1 MRRKI
6 TFLLTFLVAVL
17 SIIMAGGRVYADT
30 GYEVEDYANQDFCYV
45 NPDTGYEAV
54 IVDDAAVKSI
64 HIKRALQFCGV
75 ENIVMFDHQEALWEY
90 LETNEADLIV
100 TDMHYPLAKG
110 EKENEEA
117 GFILLEK
124 MKQREHPIPVIICS
138 SQNYRSPDALGTVWY
153 NKLRDIEFDFKEI
166 LENTNWDQFQR

>member
-1 MRRKI
+1 MKI
-6 TFLLTFLVAVL
+6 RDLK
-17 SIIMAGGRVYADT
+17 
-30 GYEVEDYANQDFCYV
+30 
-45 NPDTGYEAV
+45 AV

-90 LETNEADLIV
+90 LETSEADLIV

-153 NKLRDIEFDFKEI
+153 NKLRDIEFDFKNSGFIDSSGIGELTAHI
-166 LENTNWDQFQR
+166 FGYKIIEGLPLVCKKDSFFINDYL

>member
-1 MRRKI
+1 MKI
-6 TFLLTFLVAVL
+6 RDLK
-17 SIIMAGGRVYADT
+17 
-30 GYEVEDYANQDFCYV
+30 
-45 NPDTGYEAV
+45 AV

-64 HIKRALQFCGV
+64 HINRALQFCGV

-90 LETNEADLIV
+90 LETSEADLIV

-124 MKQREHPIPVIICS
+124 MKQREHPIPVIIMVKGPGS
-138 SQNYRSPDALGTVWY
+138 GREAAIRALSAAG
-153 NKLRDIEFDFKEI
+153 
-166 LENTNWDQFQR
+166 LEVTSISDVTPVPHNGCRPPKRRRV

>member
-1 MRRKI
+1 MVR
-6 TFLLTFLVAVL
+6 TEFFLL
-17 SIIMAGGRVYADT
+17 GDT
-30 GYEVEDYANQDFCYV
+30 
-45 NPDTGYEAV
+45 
-54 IVDDAAVKSI
+54 
-64 HIKRALQFCGV
+64 ALDIDRCFRDQRC
-75 ENIVMFDHQEALWEY
+75 FDHQEALWEY

>member
-1 MRRKI
+1 MKI
-6 TFLLTFLVAVL
+6 RDLK
-17 SIIMAGGRVYADT
+17 
-30 GYEVEDYANQDFCYV
+30 
-45 NPDTGYEAV
+45 AV

-75 ENIVMFDHQEALWEY
+75 ENIVMFDHQEALWEN
-90 LETNEADLIV
+90 LETSEADLIV

-124 MKQREHPIPVIICS
+124 MKQREHPIPVINCS
-138 SQNYRSPDALGTVWY
+138 SQN
-153 NKLRDIEFDFKEI
+153 
-166 LENTNWDQFQR
+166 

>member
-1 MRRKI
+1 MAYKRSAGEVSGKEKQMRIRDLK
-6 TFLLTFLVAVL
+6 
-17 SIIMAGGRVYADT
+17 
-30 GYEVEDYANQDFCYV
+30 
-45 NPDTGYEAV
+45 AV

-110 EKENEEA
+110 EKEN
-117 GFILLEK
+117 
-124 MKQREHPIPVIICS
+124 
-138 SQNYRSPDALGTVWY
+138 
-153 NKLRDIEFDFKEI
+153 
-166 LENTNWDQFQR
+166 DQ

>member
-1 MRRKI
+1 MAYKRSAGEVSGKEKQMRIRDLK
-6 TFLLTFLVAVL
+6 
-17 SIIMAGGRVYADT
+17 
-30 GYEVEDYANQDFCYV
+30 
-45 NPDTGYEAV
+45 AV

-100 TDMHYPLAKG
+100 TDMH
-110 EKENEEA
+110 
-117 GFILLEK
+117 
-124 MKQREHPIPVIICS
+124 ICS

>member
-1 MRRKI
+1 MKI
-6 TFLLTFLVAVL
+6 RDLK
-17 SIIMAGGRVYADT
+17 
-30 GYEVEDYANQDFCYV
+30 
-45 NPDTGYEAV
+45 AV

-90 LETNEADLIV
+90 LETSEADLIV

-124 MKQREHPIPVIICS
+124 MKQREHPIPVIITALSTRFIS
-138 SQNYRSPDALGTVWY
+138 SRASPINFTTVLCIQPGQNPDTLSSWIV
-153 NKLRDIEFDFKEI
+153 FV
-166 LENTNWDQFQR
+166 LE

>member
-1 MRRKI
+1 MREETGVCNIDCRKKKGEQMKI
-6 TFLLTFLVAVL
+6 RDLK
-17 SIIMAGGRVYADT
+17 
-30 GYEVEDYANQDFCYV
+30 
-45 NPDTGYEAV
+45 AV

-90 LETNEADLIV
+90 LETSEADLIV

-166 LENTNWDQFQR
+166 LENTNWDQFQS